1 MDAVFFTNKKYQKK
15 KIMVATKAIGIT
27 GALLRLINCSLISY
41 SNSSFISSAGMSP
54 AFAGNGRSGSSYK
67 TNI

>member
-41 SNSSFISSAGMSP
+41 LATAHLFQVLE
-54 AFAGNGRSGSSYK
+54 
-67 TNI
+67 